1 MVQME
6 VESNIVDDRGTDQG
20 EAQQML
26 QAFVENGFEGDEE
39 RTGLV
44 LGRPGNEIREMING
58 DIPIDDDMAMKVRG
72 IADERGIQL
81 Q

>member
-1 MVQME
+1 ME
-6 VESNIVDDRGTDQG
+6 VESNIIDDRGTDQG
-20 EAQQML
+20 ESQQML

-44 LGRPGNEIREMING
+44 LGRPGNEIRDMING
-58 DIPIDDDMAMKVRG
+58 DIPIDDDMAMRVRG

>member
-1 MVQME
+1 ME

-20 EAQQML
+20 ESQQML

-44 LGRPGNEIREMING
+44 LGRPGNEIRDMING
-58 DIPIDDDMAMKVRG
+58 DIPIDDDMAMRVRG

>member
-58 DIPIDDDMAMKVRG
+58 DIPIDADMAMKVRG

>member
-1 MVQME
+1 ME